1 MKGKLFAVRCI
12 PCVCFLLCFHA
23 KTRGEGGMSRAR
35 CEKKASCK
43 AMGIL
48 YPRTFGTVSCYAST
62 PSTPSPASRS
72 ARLFVCVF
80 SFLLSLRTLSLWHPP
95 FLLRHVF
102 RNCRFLLRGQSET
115 ALGAVEVVVYTRGP
129 YRRVLY
135 PTFFLKLLEIG
146 VGYFCSSKPLYSYV
160 HVSGDELLRVY
171 IVMRT

>member
-80 SFLLSLRTLSLWHPP
+80 YFLLSLRTLSLWTSPVSAAPRIQKLSFPVAGSKRNGSRCCRSSCIYTWPISSCSLPHVL
-95 FLLRHVF
+95 FKITRNWCRILL
-102 RNCRFLLRGQSET
+102 Q
-115 ALGAVEVVVYTRGP
+115 
-129 YRRVLY
+129 
-135 PTFFLKLLEIG
+135 
-146 VGYFCSSKPLYSYV
+146 
-160 HVSGDELLRVY
+160 
-171 IVMRT
+171 